1 MAAHVRQTAALP
13 SAGEIPSP
21 LGATAD
27 DWVAAVGPRVK
38 GGRLWA
44 LRAYRAFYR
53 EGRVDDLVFAQVGAP
68 AVGPI
73 TREMREDTPEGPI
86 TKFIQR
92 LDIERQGHALET
104 ESVVIPMIGR
114 RGRLAHSLC
123 VSSQV
128 GCAMGCAFCETA
140 QMGLMASLT
149 PAQIVGQWHAAR
161 HQLGADPSN
170 LVFMGMGEPLD
181 NTEAVLQAIAV
192 LTDHNG
198 PGLAMSKVTVS
209 TVGRLDGLARLR
221 EAVLQPGW
229 HRLGVSISLN
239 APNDAI
245 RSQIM
250 PINRAMPMD
259 RLREALLD
267 FPLGTGKPYL
277 IAYVLIPGLND
288 AMEHADELAEWVA
301 PLRCMVNVIPYNP
314 RRDSPWPAPEE
325 SSVAR
330 FVERLSSRGVFVK
343 RRRTKGR
350 GTMAAC
356 GQLGNP
362 RIRRRRVVE
371 PPAMPVTVSVPG

>member
-1 MAAHVRQTAALP
+1 MPPPTEQPGNT
-13 SAGEIPSP
+13 PSP
-21 LGATAD
+21 LGTTSQE
-27 DWVAAVGPRVK
+27 WVDAVGPRVK
-38 GGRLWA
+38 GRGLWA
-44 LRAYRAFYR
+44 LRAYKAFMR
-53 EGRVDDLVFAQVGAP
+53 EGRTDDPVFREVGEP
-68 AVGPI
+68 QVGPI
-73 TREMREDTPEGPI
+73 LRRESEDTPEGVI
-86 TKFIQR
+86 TKFVQQ
-92 LDIERQGHALET
+92 LDIERQGVRLEA

-128 GCAMGCAFCETA
+128 GCAMGCGFCETA

-161 HQLGADPSN
+161 HQLGASPAN

-181 NTEAVLQAIAV
+181 NTDSVLKAIEI
-192 LTDHNG
+192 LTDRSG
-198 PGLAMSKVTVS
+198 AGLAMSKVTVS

-239 APNDAI
+239 APNDEI
-245 RSQIM
+245 RNQIM
-250 PINRAMPMD
+250 PINRAMPMGQ
-259 RLREALLD
+259 LRNALLD
-267 FPLGTGKPYL
+267 FPNGTGKPYL

-288 AMEHADELAEWVA
+288 AMEHADELAEWVS
-301 PLRCMVNVIPYNP
+301 PLRCMLNVIPYNP

-325 SSVAR
+325 DSVDR
-330 FVERLSSRGVFVK
+330 FVERLNSRGVFVK

-362 RIRRRRVVE
+362 AIRRRKIVGPMAPLTPITIGGE
-371 PPAMPVTVSVPG
+371 S